1 MRTYLIGTHV
11 DVGPF
16 LNWVEAQGKQVITE
30 ETLQNLVPSGEIM
43 MNLCPIQVARELW
56 SWINLCLEKSTSA
69 QQAFHNV
76 PELNG
81 AEVYRRLVT
90 PLGLTK
96 PSVTRRGV
104 LRDRVQQPVR
114 AKNMIVRFP
123 QGWRH
128 PTL

>member
-1 MRTYLIGTHV
+1 MKLDLKLAQIDTHVYLDAAPETWHKNVRTYLIGTHV

-30 ETLQNLVPSGEIM
+30 DALQDLVPSGQIM
-43 MNLCPIQVARELW
+43 MNLCPIQVSRELW

-69 QQAFHNV
+69 QQTFHNV

-90 PLGLTK
+90 P
-96 PSVTRRGV
+96 
-104 LRDRVQQPVR
+104 
-114 AKNMIVRFP
+114 
-123 QGWRH
+123 QG
-128 PTL
+128 